1 MIVCPNCNHQNPDGA
16 VQCEACYTPLP
27 ALATCP
33 SCQATVQSDA
43 SFCGQCGFD
52 LRAANV
58 AASASP
64 SAEPAAAS
72 ASSESPS
79 EPDYELTVPGIDEN
93 IDIPELLPPEPLVT
107 TDPVS
112 GVPVAP
118 TAPPPLPTPPPSI
131 AAPMDGSNPAAAVPP
146 PPMPLS
152 PGVSGVN
159 LGSTQLQVNQAELLH
174 VQTNATIELPHQLT
188 IIHLGKPNE
197 RIPPTVDVSGFPDS
211 EIVSRVHAN
220 IRVEGDIYY
229 IEDVGSSN
237 GTYVNNMPLP
247 PGNRHRLRTGDRI
260 ALGKGDK
267 VTFIFQSG

>member
-27 ALATCP
+27 VLATCP

-52 LRAANV
+52 LRTV
-58 AASASP
+58 SPAASQSASTVP
-64 SAEPAAAS
+64 SAES
-72 ASSESPS
+72 AS
-79 EPDYELTVPGIDEN
+79 EPDYEATVPGIDDDVE
-93 IDIPELLPPEPLVT
+93 IPELLPPEPLIAT
-107 TDPVS
+107 
-112 GVPVAP
+112 AP
-118 TAPPPLPTPPPSI
+118 AAPPTEAASPPGPPPPLPETPPSI
-131 AAPMDGSNPAAAVPP
+131 AAPLENGPNEPMTAPPA
-146 PPMPLS
+146 PLPTS
-152 PGVSGVN
+152 PGAGAAN
-159 LGSTQLQVNQAELLH
+159 LGSTQLQINQAKLLH
-174 VQTNATIELPHQLT
+174 VQTNTTLELPPQLT
-188 IIHLGKPNE
+188 IIHLGKPND
-197 RIPPTVDVSGFPDS
+197 RIPPTIDVSGFPDS

-220 IRVEGDIYY
+220 LRVEGDIYY

-247 PGNRHRLRTGDRI
+247 PGNRHRLRAGDRI